1 MLPLELL
8 AVLGA
13 GALFPYLAESAIDWL
28 KHHGKHSDGAD
39 APN

>member
-8 AVLGA
+8 AMIGA
-13 GALFPYLAESAIDWL
+13 GAVFPYLAEGAFDWL
-28 KHHGKHSDGAD
+28 KHHCKHSDGAD